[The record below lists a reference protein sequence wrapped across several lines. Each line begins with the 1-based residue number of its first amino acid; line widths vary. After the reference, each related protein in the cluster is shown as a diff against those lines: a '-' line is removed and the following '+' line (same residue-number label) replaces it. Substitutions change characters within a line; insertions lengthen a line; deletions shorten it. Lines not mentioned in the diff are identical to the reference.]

1 MTVTYVPGTK
11 QRAKRFKHNERL
23 TLRNW
28 NDGRRRKE
36 RRSVSLNQC
45 SPVAW
50 NRRSS
55 GVTGV
60 SLLTQRGLIVK
71 RPEFYRG
78 EHDDFIRKLYEEEPV
93 DQRGDFALCL
103 EEEFGLTAAQAKEA
117 LKYFQVPAG
126 TRIAHLYAEE
136 LADAENS
143 GVRYY
148 EMGTV
153 MSGGN
158 VARVKGHEYAY
169 LDHKTGAWVRDARV
183 CDAVTG
189 YYGDADTFEIP
200 LGRAQ
205 TLASIFAPNV
215 EVEWLDVSGDGE

>member
-45 SPVAW
+45 SPVPW

-55 GVTGV
+55 GATGV
-60 SLLTQRGLIVK
+60 SLLTQRELIVK

-148 EMGTV
+148 SDGDGVYRVIKHTYEYLHFSTGEWVAHPSVVDSVIFEPGT
-153 MSGGN
+153 
-158 VARVKGHEYAY
+158 E
-169 LDHKTGAWVRDARV
+169 
-183 CDAVTG
+183 
-189 YYGDADTFEIP
+189 EIAES
-200 LGRAQ
+200 RAKI
-205 TLASIFAPNV
+205 LASIRAPDISPV
-215 EVEWLDVSGDGE
+215 WLDVSGDDE